1 MSAPA
6 DVTHLLADW
15 PDPTAASIALVDGA
29 DVVATGG
36 VIARVSRIASISKVI
51 AALAVLIAAE
61 EGTVDL
67 DEPAGPPGAT
77 VRHLLAHASGLD
89 FDEHRSIAA
98 VGKRRIYSN
107 AGIEQLADHLAAR
120 AAMPFEQYQAEAVL
134 GPLGMADTVL
144 RGSPAHSVWSNV
156 ADLTRLARE
165 LLAPT
170 LIAAETLAEATTV
183 QFGDLAGVI
192 PGLGRFDP
200 APWGL
205 GFELKGA
212 KSPHW
217 TAPANDASTF
227 GHFGGT
233 GTFLWVDPT
242 LGLAAVAISGTD
254 YGPWALDVWPP
265 TSQALIDLAR

>member
-15 PDPTAASIALVDGA
+15 PEPAAASIVLVDA
-29 DVVATGG
+29 DDIVATGG
-36 VIARVSRIASISKVI
+36 DIGRVSRIASISKVI

-89 FDEHRSIAA
+89 FDQHRSIAA
-98 VGKRRIYSN
+98 VGTRRIYSN

-134 GPLGMADTVL
+134 GPLGMADTML

-156 ADLTRLARE
+156 ADLTRLVRE

-170 LIAAETLAEATTV
+170 LIAQETLDEATTV

-205 GFELKGA
+205 GLELKGD

-217 TAPANDASTF
+217 TAPANAPTTF

-254 YGPWALDVWPP
+254 YGPWALEVWPP
-265 TSQALIDLAR
+265 TSQALIDLPR